1 MFPID
6 RRAVQNI
13 WYPAPDV
20 IPALCAALD
29 DVPADTWNGCESL
42 EELADAMT
50 PFLEPRGGRREDF
63 IWSMERHFSEP
74 YGPLPKAT
82 RTFFA
87 GIPDMFLA
95 NAEDDDGVER
105 VAAPKQYGPGDDLP
119 DDYREWLEKLFYAH
133 GECMVPLFGEEAKDV
148 GSMYEI
154 IDEKIIRQAPNAT
167 GRLRFSNFANEELR
181 HTFLFYELYSAYDP
195 KLPHKIYQHELEVF
209 RAYMEVK
216 TDGTWLDYA
225 IFNMLADRLGTYQ
238 AFEWVQSSYAP
249 LAGVAL
255 KIVKDERGHC
265 NMGYLNVRDF
275 LETADDAGR
284 AHVQKRIDEHFY
296 PFHMA
301 AFGGENSRNNRMW
314 RQMGLKL
321 HSNERLRYAYHTEMQ
336 EVLASLGLDCPD
348 YDDAKARGLEAAA
361 ALKKA
366 AA

>member
-6 RRAVQNI
+6 RHAVQNI

-20 IPALCAALD
+20 IPALCNALEDVSD
-29 DVPADTWNGCESL
+29 DDWHACATLD
-42 EELADAMT
+42 ELSALMAPHVT
-50 PFLEPRGGRREDF
+50 ARGGRPEDF
-63 IWSMERHFSEP
+63 AWSMERHFSDP

-82 RTFFA
+82 HSFFA
-87 GIPDMFLA
+87 GIPDMFLET
-95 NAEDDDGVER
+95 AEKDDGVER
-105 VAAPKQYGPGDDLP
+105 EAAPGQYTAGDDLP
-119 DDYREWLEKLFYAH
+119 DDYRQWLEKLFYAH

-154 IDEKIIRQAPNAT
+154 IDEKIIRQAPHAT

-195 KLPHKIYQHELEVF
+195 ELPHKIYQHELEVF

-238 AFEWVQSSYAP
+238 AFEWVQSSYKP
-249 LAGVAL
+249 LAAVAL

-301 AFGGENSRNNRMW
+301 AFGGPKSRNNEMW
-314 RQMGLKL
+314 RRMGLKL
-321 HSNERLRYAYHTEMQ
+321 HSNETLRQAYHAEMQ
-336 EVLASLGLDCPD
+336 QVLDSLGLTCPD
-348 YDDAKARGLEAAA
+348 YEDATARGLEAAA
-361 ALKKA
+361 ELKKA